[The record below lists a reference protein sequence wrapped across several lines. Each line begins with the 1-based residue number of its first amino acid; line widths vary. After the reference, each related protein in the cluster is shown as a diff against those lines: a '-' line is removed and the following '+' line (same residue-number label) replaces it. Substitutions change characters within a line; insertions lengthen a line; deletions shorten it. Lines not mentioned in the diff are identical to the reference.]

1 MAAMVCA
8 KDGQPL
14 MLPSKEWLVSKV
26 PAALPSQG
34 GAQERLSQGPGVSA
48 WAQGVWDVGPI
59 LGAPIDCLVR
69 IGAKSR
75 TQCPAQRLSPP
86 TKYPSLPPPAH
97 SWPRQAWPFL
107 PWGSG
112 FQIWNV
118 TSLLQGSESSSALKS
133 CFLWVRVCP
142 WVGGTGMGWGTSH
155 KLFSSLITCAS
166 QFKLQWQIPCRPGPG
181 ADIYFLLSARQKA
194 MFHRE
199 ILSEQRDEMKKWTN
213 TWMNKLVVTDRFLLL
228 SFCTWMLT
236 HNSQKMETTQVS
248 INIYSQWMNKE
259 NVLYSFYRTLLSHR
273 LERSTETCYKLDEPR
288 ECHS

>member
-1 MAAMVCA
+1 MATMVCA

-48 WAQGVWDVGPI
+48 WAQGLWDVGLI

-69 IGAKSR
+69 TGPKSR

-86 TKYPSLPPPAH
+86 IKYPSLAPPAH

-118 TSLLQGSESSSALKS
+118 TSPLQVSESSSALKS

-142 WVGGTGMGWGTSH
+142 WVGGAGMRRGTSH

-166 QFKLQWQIPCRPGPG
+166 QFKHSLKFLAEKDLVLTFTSCSVLGRKPCSTER
-181 ADIYFLLSARQKA
+181 FSVNR
-194 MFHRE
+194 
-199 ILSEQRDEMKKWTN
+199 EMKWRNEQISEWTN
-213 TWMNKLVVTDRFLLL
+213 
-228 SFCTWMLT
+228 
-236 HNSQKMETTQVS
+236 
-248 INIYSQWMNKE
+248 
-259 NVLYSFYRTLLSHR
+259 
-273 LERSTETCYKLDEPR
+273 
-288 ECHS
+288 